1 VVQILTRFLPDTT
14 EGGNKTTC
22 IHTTKQHVYTQQNN
36 MYINNKT
43 TRIHTTKQHVYT
55 QQNNTYTHNKT
66 TRIHTTKQHARTQKI
81 TVPANIS

>member
-1 VVQILTRFLPDTT
+1 MSLKSGPNFNPFSPGYNGRGQQNNMHTHN
-14 EGGNKTTC
+14 ETTC
-22 IHTTKQHVYTQQNN
+22 LHTTKQHVY
-36 MYINNKT
+36 K
-43 TRIHTTKQHVYT
+43 